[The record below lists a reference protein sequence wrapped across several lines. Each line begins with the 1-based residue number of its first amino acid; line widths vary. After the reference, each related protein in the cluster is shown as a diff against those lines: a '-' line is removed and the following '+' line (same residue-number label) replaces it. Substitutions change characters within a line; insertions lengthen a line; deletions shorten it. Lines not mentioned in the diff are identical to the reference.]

1 MAGNWSQWMLETP
14 HQRIKFCHQRPCLPR
29 EMHKKRL
36 IPYIR
41 ANYDDDYVFW
51 PDKASSHYAKIVDK
65 HLDQEGVNYVAK
77 EDNPANVP
85 EARSIEDFWS
95 ILKARVYANSW
106 RAKNTRQLTN
116 RIKLCLRQMDRNLV
130 QRLAADTK
138 KRIDYIRRN
147 GVIERQ

>member
-1 MAGNWSQWMLETP
+1 
-14 HQRIKFCHQRPCLPR
+14 
-29 EMHKKRL
+29 MHKKRL

-51 PDKASSHYAKIVDK
+51 PDKASSHYAKIVVK

-77 EDNPANVP
+77 ENNPSNVP

-106 RAKNTRQLTN
+106 RVENTRQLTN
-116 RIKLCLRQMDRNLV
+116 RIKLCLRQMDRNLI